1 MTSRISPPTPPSC
14 YVAIG
19 ASAGGLEATTKV
31 LARLPLHTGF
41 AFIYVQHMPSKQP
54 SMMADIISA
63 RTKMPVQEAREGVR
77 PMADH
82 LYINAPGVNLILR
95 KGVFQ
100 TPPTQAGSPLA
111 KLGFDLLL
119 TSLAQNQGAKTV
131 CVVLSGGGADGA
143 IGLQAIKQAGGYVLV
158 QEPSEAGADGMP
170 LNAIATG
177 DVDLVLPA
185 AQIPAALMNWTRLM
199 ASSHMP
205 ETALAP
211 QSSPTWLQ
219 AILEVLA
226 EKTGIDFQLYKTGTL
241 SRRVIGRMRHVT
253 ATPADEA
260 AYLALLR
267 TDQAECEALV
277 ADMLI
282 NVTRFFRDPTV
293 FEALEKQ
300 VFPEMIAQH
309 DTGTPL
315 RLWIAACSS
324 GEEVWSVAMLLH
336 EAIEQSG
343 KAIAVQIFA
352 SDLDNHAITTAR
364 AALYGSSILSD
375 VSKAR
380 LERYFVDDGDGYRVR
395 AELRAWVVFAVQNL
409 LSDPPFA
416 RVDFLACRNLL
427 IYLNAAAQ
435 AKAMALFHFALRPG
449 GVLMLGAAETP
460 GDIETTFAIV
470 SKSQRL
476 YRRRPSH
483 RSQVFPALSK
493 LAQTSVRPPEHAILL
508 RQSQR
513 ADDQRQI
520 LVNAFSPACALIQPT
535 GNLIYALGPIE
546 RFLHVAG
553 GPASQN
559 VLTMLPLT
567 LRATVRDAIANCSP
581 HRPGVFI
588 SSGESA
594 SNGTAPFEV
603 EVRAAPHPAA
613 GEIMLAFRELP
624 PTATLQ
630 SRTAAPEN
638 PPRCEDATDRLT
650 AELLFTLQQLEAA
663 RAAHLL
669 EHAAA
674 TELRE
679 EYQST
684 TEELLTSKEELQSL
698 NEELTVLNS
707 QLQDTLER
715 QRSTFDDLQNVL
727 MSSDIATLVLDLNLH
742 IRFFTPATKSLFGI
756 VASDVGRPL
765 ADLRSLLPDESLLD
779 AVKDVLQSALVTD
792 VEIAGADGA
801 WFQRKISPYMTA
813 TGVAQGVVVTYANI
827 SVRHAAVDAQTAAL
841 KRVELV
847 SKAKSRFLAAAS
859 HDLRQPLQTLSF
871 VHGLLL
877 DSKDEPDRAKLLAR
891 MDHTL
896 GSMSAMLNALLDIN
910 QIEAGLMTSHIKSLD
925 LAPILESLKLEF
937 GFLADAK
944 GLPLRIVP
952 SHLHVRSDRRL
963 LVQMLRNLLANAIKF
978 TAEGRV
984 LFGVR
989 RRGDVAHLQVWDSG
1003 IGLAASDIGAIFEE
1017 YYQVGEEDR
1026 GAGDGLGLGLAI
1038 VRRLADL
1045 LGHRVHVDS
1054 SLGRGSMFAIAV
1066 PLATAPTARAPAREV
1081 QEVFRFLQEP
1091 AIATSAHLLVVDDDP
1106 TMLASL
1112 AALLRG
1118 YGFQV
1123 TTAPGVDAAIT
1134 ASANTPAP
1142 IDLLIADYNLP
1153 GRKTGVDMAKII
1165 RAARQNAVPVIIL
1178 TGDITVATRQTI
1190 HRAGFLQMNK
1200 PVKATE
1206 LKSAVLTL
1214 LEHPQSQRP
1223 PITPA
1228 PTLHAQTNVVIID
1241 DHPHVLETLGETIS
1255 ALGYQVQGF
1264 SSGEEFFIALTG
1276 LSEPGP
1282 GRCLLCDAYL
1292 GGMSGLDVLA
1302 TLPSSPIAF
1311 GAVMMTG
1318 RSDVETAVAAMKSG
1332 AIDFLEKPLR
1342 PDALANVI
1350 QNALAWAQT
1359 SALREN
1365 LQAEASA
1372 KLASLSAREREIMV
1386 LVLAGHPSKNIAADL
1401 GINQRT
1407 VENHRASIM
1416 RKTGAKSIPALARLA
1431 VIAVASP

>member
-1 MTSRISPPTPPSC
+1 MTSRISQPPAPSF
-14 YVAIG
+14 YVAMG
-19 ASAGGLEATTKV
+19 ASAGGLEAATKV
-31 LARLPLHTGF
+31 LAQLPLHTGF
-41 AFIYVQHMPSKQP
+41 AFIYVQHMPSTQP

-77 PMADH
+77 AMADH
-82 LYINAPGVNLILR
+82 LYINAPGVNLILS

-100 TPPTQAGSPLA
+100 APPTQAGSPPA

-119 TSLAQNQGAKTV
+119 ASLAQDQGPKTI
-131 CVVLSGGGADGA
+131 CVVLSGSGSDGA
-143 IGLQAIKQAGGYVLV
+143 IGLQAIKEAGGYVLA
-158 QEPSEAGADGMP
+158 QEPTEAGADGMP
-170 LNAIATG
+170 KNAIATG

-185 AQIPAALMNWTRLM
+185 AQIPAALTNWTRLM
-199 ASSHMP
+199 ASNHAP
-205 ETALAP
+205 ELAP
-211 QSSPTWLQ
+211 TSPSSPTWLQ
-219 AILEVLA
+219 DVLKVLA

-241 SRRVIGRMRHVT
+241 LRRVLGRMRHAT

-267 TDQAECEALV
+267 TDQAECEALA
-277 ADMLI
+277 ADVLI

-293 FEALEKQ
+293 FDALEKQ
-300 VFPEMIAQH
+300 VFPDMIAQH
-309 DTGTPL
+309 DTRAPL

-324 GEEVWSVAMLLH
+324 GEEVWSIAMLLH
-336 EAIEQSG
+336 EAIEKSG
-343 KAIAVQIFA
+343 KTIAVQIFA
-352 SDLDNHAITTAR
+352 SDLDSHAIATAR

-380 LERYFVDDGDGYRVR
+380 LERYFVDEGDGYRVQ

-416 RVDFLACRNLL
+416 RVDFVACRNLL

-435 AKAMALFHFALRPG
+435 AKAMAMFHFALRPG
-449 GVLMLGAAETP
+449 GVLLLGAAETP
-460 GDIETTFAIV
+460 GDIETSFAIV
-470 SKSQRL
+470 SKSERL
-476 YRRRPSH
+476 YRRLPSH
-483 RSQVFPALSK
+483 PSQVSPPLSK
-493 LAQTSVRPPEHAILL
+493 PAHTNVRPADYAGVL

-513 ADDQRQI
+513 ADDHRQI
-520 LVNAFSPACALIQPT
+520 LVNAFSPACALVQA
-535 GNLIYALGPIE
+535 GGELIYALGPIE
-546 RFLHVAG
+546 RFLRVTG

-559 VLTMLPLT
+559 ILTMLPLT
-567 LRATVRDAIANCSP
+567 LRANVRTAIANC
-581 HRPGVFI
+581 RPQQPAVFI
-588 SSGESA
+588 PSGEPT
-594 SNGTAPFEV
+594 SNSTPPFEV
-603 EVRAAPHPAA
+603 EVRAAPHPATGA
-613 GEIMLAFRELP
+613 IMLAFHDAR
-624 PTATLQ
+624 PTAPPQ
-630 SRTAAPEN
+630 KETAHQDALPQHK
-638 PPRCEDATDRLT
+638 DATDRLT

-669 EHAAA
+669 DHAAA

-742 IRFFTPATKSLFGI
+742 IRFFTPASKSLFGI

-765 ADLRSLLPDESLLD
+765 ADLRSLLPDESLLG
-779 AVKDVLQSALVTD
+779 AVKDVLQSRVVTE

-813 TGVAQGVVVTYANI
+813 TGVAQGVVVTYADI
-827 SVRHAAVDAQTAAL
+827 SMRHAAVDAQTAAL
-841 KRVELV
+841 KKVELV

-910 QIEAGLMTSHIKSLD
+910 QIEAGLMTSHIKSLH
-925 LAPILESLKLEF
+925 LGPILESLKLEF

-944 GLPLRIVP
+944 GLQLRVVP
-952 SHLHVRSDRRL
+952 SHLYIRSDRRL

-978 TAEGRV
+978 TAAGRV
-984 LFGVR
+984 LLGVR
-989 RRGDVAHLQVWDSG
+989 RRGGAAHLQVWDSG
-1003 IGLAASDIGAIFEE
+1003 IGLAPSDIGAVFEE
-1017 YYQVGEEDR
+1017 YYQVDEEDR

-1054 SLGRGSMFAIAV
+1054 NLGRGSMFSIAV
-1066 PLATAPTARAPAREV
+1066 PRACAPTNRAPTREV
-1081 QEVFRFLQEP
+1081 QEAFRFTQEP

-1106 TMLASL
+1106 TMLTSL

-1123 TTAPGVDAAIT
+1123 TTAPGVDAAI
-1134 ASANTPAP
+1134 SAGANAPAP

-1165 RAARQNAVPVIIL
+1165 RATRDDAVPVIIL

-1190 HRAGFLQMNK
+1190 HREGFLQMNK
-1200 PVKATE
+1200 PIKATE
-1206 LKSAVLTL
+1206 LKTAILAL
-1214 LEHPQSQRP
+1214 LEHPRSQQQ

-1228 PTLHAQTNVVIID
+1228 PTLRAQTNVVIID
-1241 DHPHVLETLGETIS
+1241 DHPHVLETLGQTIS

-1264 SSGEEFFIALTG
+1264 SSGEDFFIALTG

-1302 TLPSSPIAF
+1302 TLPSSPVAF

-1342 PDALANVI
+1342 QDALADVI

-1359 SALREN
+1359 AALREN
-1365 LQAEASA
+1365 LQAEAST
-1372 KLASLSAREREIMV
+1372 KLASLSAREREVMV
-1386 LVLAGHPSKNIAADL
+1386 LVLAGQPSKNIAADL

-1431 VIAVASP
+1431 VIAAASP